1 MEKQYLIDIAAK
13 KKKAAVVFKD
23 VAVIDVYNRK
33 TIRTDVAIDAGYIVA
48 IGDGYEGEV
57 EYHEPSWTL
66 APSFIDSHVHIESS
80 MVPPHEFAKA
90 VLPLGVTTV
99 IADPH
104 EIANVNGALGIEYML
119 ADAKGLPLDVR
130 MMLPSCV
137 PATPF
142 EHAGAKL
149 YAEDLAPFLGD
160 PGVHG
165 LGEVM
170 DYPSVEA
177 GSEDMLQKIAQT
189 EQAGKVVDGHASG
202 LGPDQLNVYR
212 TAGIMTDHECTTAEE
227 AIERIRRGFYVQIR
241 EGSVARNVEK
251 VSLAVTESNAHR
263 FLFCTDDKHLD
274 DLVVEGGIDYNIRT
288 AIKQGVKPETAFAIA
303 SLHAAEAY
311 GLKDVGAIAPGKK
324 ANFVILSDVE
334 SVKIEQVYVS
344 GDLVAENGLATFE
357 ANGIEVP
364 KPMKGE
370 LSLPDLTTDSFRLS
384 KSEEE
389 VDVIR
394 VLPNSLLTKREKLVF
409 RPDETGAD
417 LSQDIATLAVIERH
431 HGTGH
436 MALAPV
442 TGFGLKRGALAA
454 TVAHDSHN
462 LVIAGVAPEDMLLA
476 AQTLEKVGGG
486 VVAVS
491 EGEVLAV
498 LPLEIGGLMTKRPYR
513 EVAEVLEQ
521 LNDALDVVGAHRHF
535 NPYLTMSFLALPV
548 IPDIKLTDMGL
559 FDVTTFSFIEK

>member
-1 MEKQYLIDIAAK
+1 MEKQHKIDIAAK

-23 VAVIDVYNRK
+23 VAVIDVYSRE
-33 TIRTDVAIDAGYIVA
+33 TIRTDVAIDSGYIVA
-48 IGDGYEGEV
+48 IGDGYDGEV
-57 EYHEPSWTL
+57 EYHEPTWTL

-149 YAEDLAPFLGD
+149 YAEDLAPFLND
-160 PGVHG
+160 TGVHG

-189 EQAGKVVDGHASG
+189 EQVGKVVDGHASG
-202 LGPDQLNVYR
+202 LNPDQLNVYR
-212 TAGIMTDHECTTAEE
+212 TAGIMTDHECTTAEQ
-227 AIERIRRGFYVQIR
+227 AIERVRRGFYVQIR
-241 EGSVARNVEK
+241 EGSVARNVEQ
-251 VSLAVTESNAHR
+251 VSLAITESNAHR

-274 DLVVEGGIDYNIRT
+274 DLVVEGGIDYNIRM
-288 AIKQGVKPETAFAIA
+288 AIKQGVKPETAYAIA

-311 GLKDVGAIAPGKK
+311 GLKEVGAIAPGKK

-334 SVKIEQVYVS
+334 SVRIEQVYVN
-344 GDLVAENGLATFE
+344 GTLVAKQGEATFD
-357 ANGIEVP
+357 APGIEVP

-370 LSLPDLTTDSFRLS
+370 LSLPDLTADSFRLPVQ
-384 KSEEE
+384 ETA
-389 VDVIR
+389 VDVIQ
-394 VLPNSLLTKREKLVF
+394 VLPNSLLTKRQKRVF
-409 RPDETGAD
+409 RPDDSGAD
-417 LSQDIATLAVIERH
+417 LAQDIATLAVIERH

-462 LVIAGVAPEDMLLA
+462 LVIAGVSPKDMLLA
-476 AQTLEKVGGG
+476 AKTLEKVGGG
-486 VVAVS
+486 VVAVAD
-491 EGEVLAV
+491 GEVLAV

-513 EVAEVLEQ
+513 EVATILEE
-521 LNDALDVVGAHRHF
+521 LNDALDRVGAHRHF

-548 IPDIKLTDMGL
+548 IPDLKLTDMGL
-559 FDVTTFSFIEK
+559 FDVTTFSFIQD